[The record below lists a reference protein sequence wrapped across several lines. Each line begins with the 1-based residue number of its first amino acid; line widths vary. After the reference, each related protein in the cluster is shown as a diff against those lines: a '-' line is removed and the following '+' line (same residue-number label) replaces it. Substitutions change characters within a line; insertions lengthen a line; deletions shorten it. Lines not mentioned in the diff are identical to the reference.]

1 MKDSRTKYVEISEAF
16 NNRASEID
24 LFCKQSQRICERLA
38 KHLANARPKTKE
50 ETERVDYLKD
60 FVVKVSKNNDATID
74 LLMYMKGFI
83 TDILEDSKVL
93 MEGAILRD
101 KLKFQSDTIEI
112 LNHELNDRVLLLKNE
127 ISNEL
132 GKNTANT

>member
-38 KHLANARPKTKE
+38 KHLANARPKTQE